1 MPKPGERRSIN
12 FPNGAAD
19 ILEKFKTPALGL
31 VICLIVLTLV
41 FKLLDIQASF
51 DRPNLLLG
59 LFILFVGI
67 PGILVSWMAGRA
79 FLKNGI
85 WAALFMGIGTL
96 TFALT
101 NVFSTSASEFF
112 STNIYVTAHN
122 TGSLLA
128 GYLHLLGAFFLVN
141 QISNQVK
148 QRSRYSSLLQVYLA
162 SLALLVLLIILSI
175 QQIFPPFFIQ
185 GLGGTPVRQIVVGLA
200 SVFFLISGLI
210 YFWHYHQSRSS
221 FFYWYS
227 LGLILTALGMIG
239 ILLQSATGT
248 PLNWVGRGSQIMAGI
263 FLFFA
268 ALVVLRDARQQHV
281 SSDEVLAG
289 LLTRTEDKLKA
300 SEEQL
305 RFALESSYT
314 GTWDLDLVDRTAF
327 RSLEHDRIFGYN
339 ELLPEWTYEMFLE
352 HVVPEDRD
360 EVNARFSHSIETGGD
375 WNFECR
381 IRRTDGAVRWI
392 WAIGRHQLDQSGTP
406 HRMAGIVQD
415 ITERKKVEERLEGTN
430 QRINQILD
438 SIQEDFYVLDRQW
451 NFVYASKNFT
461 SRIGKDPEDFVG
473 NNIWQMFPKH
483 LGTILEENFRTVMDK
498 REVRRFEVGGK
509 YTSAVYSMAA
519 FPSGEGITVLG
530 SDITEQRKAEEA
542 LKESEERFKT
552 LAAASPV
559 GLGVVSISEG
569 KFLFVN
575 PAYEKAFGYSPD
587 ELLNLQ
593 SPDIYEDIS
602 DRERILNLLKQNDNK
617 AEYEVKLKRKDG
629 STFWG
634 LCSTRPIN
642 FDGKLA
648 LLGAFIDISDRKQA
662 EEDLKKYTADLEMA
676 NRELEAFSYSVSH
689 DLRTP
694 LRTLDGFSEMV
705 IMDYGEKLDETG
717 KDYLNRIRK
726 ASQTMSRLTEDI
738 LKLSR
743 ITRADMRRDEVNLSE
758 MAGSIADELK
768 VAQPGRQ
775 AEFIIASDIIVNG
788 DKALLQI
795 LLRNLMENSW
805 KYSSQRLN
813 TRIEFGVSHQEA
825 RTVYFIKDNGIGFD
839 MKYAD
844 KLFQPFQRLHT
855 DKEFPGTGIGLA
867 TAQRVIRRHWG
878 EIWADSEVGKG
889 TTFYFTLS

>member
-1 MPKPGERRSIN
+1 MPKPAERKSIH
-12 FPNGAAD
+12 FPNKAANF
-19 ILEKFKTPALGL
+19 LEKLKAPALGL
-31 VICLIVLTLV
+31 VIILIVLTVVLN
-41 FKLLDIQASF
+41 LLDIQASF
-51 DRPNLLLG
+51 DGPYLLLG
-59 LFILFVGI
+59 LFIFFVGI

-85 WAALFMGIGTL
+85 WAALWMGIGTL

-101 NVFSTSASEFF
+101 NMFSTSASEFF
-112 STNIYVTAHN
+112 PTNIYVTAHN
-122 TGSLLA
+122 TGSFLA

-148 QRSRYSSLLQVYLA
+148 QRRRYSSLLQVYLA
-162 SLALLVLLIILSI
+162 SLALLALLIILSI

-248 PLNWVGRGSQIMAGI
+248 PLNWVGRGSQIVAGI

-289 LLTRTEDKLKA
+289 LLNRAEDKLKA
-300 SEEQL
+300 SEERL
-305 RFALESSYT
+305 RFALESSHT
-314 GTWDLDLVDRTAF
+314 GTWDLDLVDHTAV

-339 ELLPEWTYEMFLE
+339 ELLPQWTYEMFLE

-360 EVNARFSHSIETGGD
+360 GVNSRFSHSIETGGD

-381 IRRTDGAVRWI
+381 IRRTDGAIRWI
-392 WAIGRHQLDQSGTP
+392 WAIGRHQLDKGGTP

-438 SIQEDFYVLDRQW
+438 SIQEDFYVLDRQC

-461 SRIGKDPEDFVG
+461 SRIGKEPEDFVG

-483 LGTILEENFRTVMDK
+483 LGTILEENFRAAMDK

-509 YTSAVYSMAA
+509 YTCAVYSMAA

-530 SDITEQRKAEEA
+530 SEITEQRRAEEA

-559 GLGVVSISEG
+559 GFGVVSMSEG

-617 AEYEVKLKRKDG
+617 AEYEVKLKRRDG

-634 LCSTRPIN
+634 LCSTRPII
-642 FDGKLA
+642 FEGKLA
-648 LLGAFIDISDRKQA
+648 LLGAFIDISDRKKA
-662 EEDLKKYTADLEMA
+662 EEDLKKYAADLETA
-676 NRELEAFSYSVSH
+676 NKELEAFSYSVSH

-705 IMDYGEKLDETG
+705 IMDYGDKLDETG

-743 ITRADMRRDEVNLSE
+743 ITRADMRRNEVNLSE
-758 MAGSIADELK
+758 MAKSIADELK
-768 VAQPGRQ
+768 VSQPVRQ

-795 LLRNLMENSW
+795 LLSNLLENSW
-805 KYSSQRLN
+805 KYSSQCLN
-813 TRIEFGVSHQEA
+813 TKIEFGVSRQET
-825 RTVYFIKDNGIGFD
+825 RLVYFIKDNGIGFD

-855 DKEFPGTGIGLA
+855 NKEFPGTGIGLA
-867 TAQRVIRRHWG
+867 TVQRVIRRHGG
-878 EIWADSEVGKG
+878 EIWADSEIGKG
-889 TTFYFTLS
+889 TTFYFTLG